1 MSHLINVDNF
11 NYVTTNLNV
20 FLISKH
26 SNIILFNVICRS
38 REIEALRQDILT
50 MKSRMDRQP
59 KPASLQDL
67 EAVSILIIQ
76 PQSISRG
83 GNWFKTKKINYY
95 RLTANVKVFYL

>member
-1 MSHLINVDNF
+1 
-11 NYVTTNLNV
+11 
-20 FLISKH
+20 
-26 SNIILFNVICRS
+26 
-38 REIEALRQDILT
+38 
-50 MKSRMDRQP
+50 MDRQP